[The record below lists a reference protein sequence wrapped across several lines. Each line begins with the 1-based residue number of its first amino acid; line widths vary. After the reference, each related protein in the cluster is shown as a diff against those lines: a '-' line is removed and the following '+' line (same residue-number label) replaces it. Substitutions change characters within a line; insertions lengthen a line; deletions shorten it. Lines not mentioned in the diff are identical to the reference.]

1 MAGDIVLLAT
11 DGLFDNLDLD
21 EIVNEVNQ
29 WESKWFGEGGHG
41 VLQLPSSQGQNA
53 LDDLAKSI
61 VHKARELSLDT
72 KVPPP
77 TQYLVVLSLI

>member
-21 EIVNEVNQ
+21 EIVNEVNL
-29 WESKWFGEGGHG
+29 WESKWFGEKGHG
-41 VLQLPSSQGQNA
+41 DLQLPSSQGQTA

-72 KVPPP
+72 KV
-77 TQYLVVLSLI
+77 S